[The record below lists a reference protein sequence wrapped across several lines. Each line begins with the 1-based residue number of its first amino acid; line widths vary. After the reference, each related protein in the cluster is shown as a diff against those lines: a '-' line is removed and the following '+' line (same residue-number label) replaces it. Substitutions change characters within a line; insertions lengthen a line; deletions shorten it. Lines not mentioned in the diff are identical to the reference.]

1 MIINENTIAI
11 TPSNS
16 KEVVLF
22 NIRDLAEL
30 ITYKNERSSKTI
42 YSVSYIDWGSWKT
55 DESIPTKEVDITK
68 KEYDELK
75 AYLDNSEQVVS
86 TTPIT
91 IHKLSYCINR
101 NQPDKIEVKDITND

>member
-1 MIINENTIAI
+1 MIINEDTIVI
-11 TPSNS
+11 TPKGS
-16 KEVVLF
+16 KEVLLI

-55 DESIPTKEVDITK
+55 DESIPTKEVDID
-68 KEYDELK
+68 KEEYEQLK
-75 AYLDNSEQVVS
+75 DYLDNNAQIVS
-86 TTPIT
+86 KTPIT

-101 NQPDKIEVKDITND
+101 NQPDEIKVKDNAYD